1 MLASQFKMIVACLK
15 CLFQG
20 HNQKLLSPKCSL
32 IWNKL
37 CLDKIRRIQ
46 GCFRISFKI
55 SIYRCIGRYFNPWF
69 KRLRGR
75 QPSRISVFQ
84 LLENPYNSQQENV
97 HNKRKWKD
105 DLVQVNCPSFK
116 ETVDQDDNPP
126 DIEEFIYIVQ
136 PASPQMKEG
145 GQATIDDL
153 QEINFGTADKP

>member
-46 GCFRISFKI
+46 GCFRISV
-55 SIYRCIGRYFNPWF
+55 F

-84 LLENPYNSQQENV
+84 RLENPYNSQQENV